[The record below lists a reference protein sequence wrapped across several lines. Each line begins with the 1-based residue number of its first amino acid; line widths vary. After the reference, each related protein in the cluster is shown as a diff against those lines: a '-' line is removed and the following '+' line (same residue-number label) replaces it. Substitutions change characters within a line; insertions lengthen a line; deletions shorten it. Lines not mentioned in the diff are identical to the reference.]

1 MRVLRNSYPT
11 SGCNCVS
18 AKTETQARGGAGEE
32 EGGGV
37 MPARAFTVA
46 SLAREWECSEGVVR
60 KLVAS
65 GALRCFRIGTLIRIP
80 AEEVQR
86 FECQNI
92 ASNDSAEDS
101 PSCGETAEEGDIDRL
116 LPRPIGSERKRKP
129 ANAGGSGTVLPGPWA
144 A

>member
-1 MRVLRNSYPT
+1 
-11 SGCNCVS
+11 
-18 AKTETQARGGAGEE
+18 
-32 EGGGV
+32 

-92 ASNDSAEDS
+92 ASNDSEAPS
-101 PSCGETAEEGDIDRL
+101 PLCGEKAESDADDGSTPRIGRARR
-116 LPRPIGSERKRKP
+116 PRPGEFGRP
-129 ANAGGSGTVLPGPWA
+129 ATIHRGPWA
-144 A
+144 GS